1 MCRDHKWCG
10 MYFDLQ
16 KRMLQP
22 SFSLMRLMP
31 LQQLDSMLRLGL
43 IGRCNIYWWSF
54 WTRCT
59 PTYIHIAH
67 VYVQIK
73 LARCQIPP
81 IELCPAPDSAAWWR
95 ISLFCCKVFVFFH
108 LFSFAVIQVQK
119 SITSTQC
126 GKVCQWLVLI
136 LSGKRS
142 EFQTWHPATEH
153 WVEEHVKLHVLFAE
167 HWKPCCM
174 VSCRTLQGEKGVHED
189 KRNMCQ
195 TELNRGSLASHI
207 KLFVNSLGEWFEV
220 HNFLSS
226 DFLDLNGSEVWSQG
240 FWQGTVM
247 T

>member
-1 MCRDHKWCG
+1 MCRDHEWCG

-31 LQQLDSMLRLGL
+31 LQQLNLMLRLGL
-43 IGRCNIYWWSF
+43 IRRCNVYWWSF
-54 WTRCT
+54 WTRY

-81 IELCPAPDSAAWWR
+81 IELCPAPDSAALFR
-95 ISLFCCKVFVFFH
+95 ISLFYCKVFVFFH
-108 LFSFAVIQVQK
+108 LLSFAVIQVQK
-119 SITSTQC
+119 SISSTQC

-142 EFQTWHPATEH
+142 EFQTWHPTTEH
-153 WVEEHVKLHVLFAE
+153 WVEQHVKLHVLFAE

-174 VSCRTLQGEKGVHED
+174 VSCRTLQGEKGVQED
-189 KRNMCQ
+189 NWNMCW
-195 TELNRGSLASHI
+195 TEHNRGYLASHI
-207 KLFVNSLGEWFEV
+207 KLFVNSLVGWFEV

-226 DFLDLNGSEVWSQG
+226 DFLDLNGSKVWSQG

>member
-1 MCRDHKWCG
+1 MCRDHEWCG

-22 SFSLMRLMP
+22 SFSLMRLML

-54 WTRCT
+54 WTRY

-81 IELCPAPDSAAWWR
+81 IELCPAPDSATLWR
-95 ISLFCCKVFVFFH
+95 ISLVCCKVFGFFH
-108 LFSFAVIQVQK
+108 LLSFAVIQVQK
-119 SITSTQC
+119 SIISTQC

-142 EFQTWHPATEH
+142 
-153 WVEEHVKLHVLFAE
+153 WVSNLAPHHRTLSWRTHEASCSF
-167 HWKPCCM
+167 
-174 VSCRTLQGEKGVHED
+174 CRTLKAMLHGFMQNLARW
-189 KRNMCQ
+189 KRC
-195 TELNRGSLASHI
+195 AS
-207 KLFVNSLGEWFEV
+207 
-220 HNFLSS
+220 
-226 DFLDLNGSEVWSQG
+226 
-240 FWQGTVM
+240 
-247 T
+247 